1 MERTQTIDLAKDPDG
16 HAAREARD
24 SQGPAVHV
32 ANPAWYVV
40 ATKLRRE
47 RFAVEQLAQRR
58 VETFLPRLAIDRRG
72 TRVVR
77 PLFPGYLF
85 ARLDLPTEWSRV
97 VWSPGVRRLVTFE
110 GEAPP
115 VPPGAI
121 SYLRSQAGPDG
132 VIVVRPRPLPVGH
145 RVRVTNG
152 PLAGL
157 VGIIENPPD
166 ARGRVSVLMDIL
178 RTQTRVSID
187 VGWLE
192 DA

>member
-1 MERTQTIDLAKDPDG
+1 MIDVSRDG
-16 HAAREARD
+16 DARGARD
-24 SQGPAVHV
+24 AVAAVAPATRV
-32 ANPAWYVV
+32 AEPEWYVV

-47 RFAVEQLAQRR
+47 RFAAEQLAQRC
-58 VETFLPRLAIDRRG
+58 VETFLPRLALTRRG
-72 TRVVR
+72 TCVVR

-85 ARLDLPTEWSRV
+85 ARLELPREWARV

-110 GEAPP
+110 GEAPS
-115 VPPGAI
+115 VPPAAI
-121 SYLRSQAGPDG
+121 AFLRGQAGPDG
-132 VIVVRPRPLPVGH
+132 VIVARPRPLPVGR
-145 RVRVTNG
+145 RVRVTSG

-166 ARGRVSVLMDIL
+166 ARGRVGVLMDIL

>member
-1 MERTQTIDLAKDPDG
+1 MIDISKHPGGGGETRAASLLAPGRAAIAAPD
-16 HAAREARD
+16 
-24 SQGPAVHV
+24 
-32 ANPAWYVV
+32 WYVV
-40 ATKLRRE
+40 AAKLRRE
-47 RFAVEQLAQRR
+47 RFAAEQLVQRGIE
-58 VETFLPRLAIDRRG
+58 VFLPRLALERRG
-72 TRVVR
+72 TRIVR

-85 ARLDLPTEWSRV
+85 VRLDLPREWARV

-115 VPPGAI
+115 VPETAI
-121 SYLRSQAGPDG
+121 AFLRGQAGPDG
-132 VIVVRPRPLPVGH
+132 VIAARPRPLPVGG
-145 RVRVTNG
+145 RVLVTDG

-157 VGIIENPPD
+157 IGIIEYPPD

-187 VGWLE
+187 AGWLE

>member
-1 MERTQTIDLAKDPDG
+1 MIDLSRDRDASVEREPSALPAP
-16 HAAREARD
+16 AAQVSE
-24 SQGPAVHV
+24 
-32 ANPAWYVV
+32 PAWYVV

-47 RFAVEQLAQRR
+47 RFAVDQLTQRR
-58 VETFLPRLAIDRRG
+58 VEAFLPRLAIERRG
-72 TRVVR
+72 ARIVR

-85 ARLDLPTEWSRV
+85 ARLDLPREWARV
-97 VWSPGVRRLVTFE
+97 VWTPGVRRLVTFE
-110 GEAPP
+110 GDAPP
-115 VPPGAI
+115 VPADAI
-121 SYLRSQAGPDG
+121 AFLRGQAGADG
-132 VIVVRPRPLPVGH
+132 VIVARPRPLPVGH
-145 RVRVTNG
+145 RVRVTDG

>member
-1 MERTQTIDLAKDPDG
+1 MIDVSGDRDPR
-16 HAAREARD
+16 AAREPRASLAPASSAR
-24 SQGPAVHV
+24 AVE
-32 ANPAWYVV
+32 PAWYVV
-40 ATKLRRE
+40 ATKMRRE

-58 VETFLPRLAIDRRG
+58 VEVFLPRIAIDRRG
-72 TRVVR
+72 ARIVR

-85 ARLDLPTEWSRV
+85 ARLELPREWARV

-110 GEAPP
+110 GQPPP
-115 VPPGAI
+115 VPPAAI
-121 SYLRSQAGPDG
+121 AFLQSQAGPDG
-132 VIVVRPRPLPVGH
+132 AIVVRPRPLPAGR
-145 RVRVTNG
+145 RVRVTSG

-187 VGWLE
+187 VDSLE